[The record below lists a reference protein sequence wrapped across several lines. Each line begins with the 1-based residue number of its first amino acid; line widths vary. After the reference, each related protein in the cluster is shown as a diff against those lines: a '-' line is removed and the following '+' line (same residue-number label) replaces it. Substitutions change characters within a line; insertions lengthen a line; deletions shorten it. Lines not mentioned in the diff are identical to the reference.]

1 MEGRW
6 KADGRQ
12 MEGRCDSRLTSLSGT
27 VPVRSFEIKWWSGGE
42 GVGWGRDGMGPGKH
56 LFNSPFFPRG
66 WLHPRYRSKIAR
78 PRHRETVVGMAALP
92 RFTGEVTSAEWA
104 CYLRSVYGER
114 VCLGPSETIDLSRF
128 QILYVPF
135 MQQCGLN
142 VSKFHLPGVA
152 RPYVPS
158 KGDRCCTPKGAIR
171 LNVGHKPLRRHAA
184 HTNNTWVEVTHCA
197 RGLIEAGFWL
207 YALRGSGVFVNIGRT
222 TVFSQ
227 HREALR
233 SVLAPL
239 GVCKSSQCVDYHVGG
254 RDDFW
259 KTMHPLCA
267 TMRARGFD
275 SVQFSFSE
283 TWLLPMELFLTGF
296 SGTHTCG
303 PNAGRSDNLLV
314 LRSGYRAT
322 RPLACDTSARCLS
335 PHAS

>member
-1 MEGRW
+1 
-6 KADGRQ
+6 
-12 MEGRCDSRLTSLSGT
+12 
-27 VPVRSFEIKWWSGGE
+27 
-42 GVGWGRDGMGPGKH
+42 
-56 LFNSPFFPRG
+56 
-66 WLHPRYRSKIAR
+66 
-78 PRHRETVVGMAALP
+78 MAALP

-114 VCLGPSETIDLSRF
+114 VRLGPGETIDLSRF